1 MLKYSTDLNVYVK
14 NKPLR
19 HLIGGLIRMMF
30 YFLGALFAIA
40 FCTGQAVDDS
50 GCSGFLDDLGI
61 EDIGNLDIV
70 LDA

>member
-1 MLKYSTDLNVYVK
+1 
-14 NKPLR
+14 
-19 HLIGGLIRMMF
+19 MMF
-30 YFLGALFAIA
+30 YFLGTLFAIA